1 MKIFVGITDSDWF
14 NILSNLSNIDEVN
27 FWQPS
32 GKTQFRALKP
42 GEPFLFKLH
51 SPLNYIVGCGFFAHS
66 TILPSSLAWDAFG
79 EKNGAFSLQNMRDRI
94 IKYRRK
100 TSDPFEDFRIGCIL
114 LEQPIFFDKSDWI
127 PVPIDW
133 SPNIVIGKSYDI
145 NSEPG
150 KSVWNKIQLL
160 ISSRSDFEP
169 GQLWVEEERAR
180 FGSEVLIKPRLGQG
194 SFKILVTDAYNRSCA
209 ITKEKALPVLEAS
222 HIKPYS
228 QEGPHEVNNG
238 ILLRSDMHKLFDRGY
253 LTITPKLHIEISR
266 RIKEEFDNG
275 EYYFTFHGKIVH
287 QPRKFEDQPSDEFL
301 NWHNENVFK
310 G

>member
-14 NILSNLSNIDEVN
+14 NILSNLPNIDEVN

-79 EKNGAFSLQNMRDRI
+79 EKNGAFSLQEMRDRI

-133 SPNIVIGKSYDI
+133 SLNIVIGKSYDI

-150 KSVWNKIQLL
+150 KSVWNKIQFL
-160 ISSRSDFEP
+160 ISSRSDFES
-169 GQLWVEEERAR
+169 GQLWVEEERGR
-180 FGSEVLIKPRLGQG
+180 FGGEILIKPRLGQG

-228 QEGPHEVNNG
+228 QEGPHDVKNG
-238 ILLRSDMHKLFDRGY
+238 VLLRSDMHKLFDRGY
-253 LTITPKLHIEISR
+253 LTLTPKLNIETSR
-266 RIKEEFDNG
+266 RIKEEFENG
-275 EYYFTFHGKIVH
+275 KYYYTFHGRQAH
-287 QPRKFEDQPSDEFL
+287 PPLRPEDHPSPEFL
-301 NWHNENVFK
+301 TWHNENVFR